1 MSTAAA
7 PAGAVLADLLPT
19 SRVRDAAL
27 VAGGAVL
34 TGLAAQIAV
43 PVPGSPVPVTGQ
55 TFAALLVG
63 TALGARRGF
72 AALALYAVVGM
83 AGLPWFAGG
92 ASGYALPSLG
102 YVLGMLLAATAV
114 GALARRGADR
124 SVWRMA
130 APWPRAPRSSTRS
143 ASRTWRWR
151 RAWACPR
158 RSPQEWSLFLL
169 GDALKAA
176 LAMGLLPDRL
186 EARGPPRLT
195 PLRAAGHAAPADPQG
210 HRRTAPAPAPGAAGG
225 ACGPVH
231 LTRQRAPAPARP
243 ARPGSPPPP

>member
-130 APWPRAPRSSTRS
+130 GAMAAGS
-143 ASRTWRWR
+143 AIIYAVGVPYLALATGMGLSE
-151 RAWACPR
+151 ALAAGMVP
-158 RSPQEWSLFLL
+158 FLL

-176 LAMGLLPDRL
+176 LAMGLLPTAWKL
-186 EARGPPRLT
+186 
-195 PLRAAGHAAPADPQG
+195 AGHRG
-210 HRRTAPAPAPGAAGG
+210 
-225 ACGPVH
+225 
-231 LTRQRAPAPARP
+231 
-243 ARPGSPPPP
+243 